1 MTLLANVARYE
12 AVILL
17 AAFAGVIVYQFL
29 TGAITMRGVL
39 SEKTNAG
46 VGAVSAAR
54 VQLLLFTLAMAFY
67 LLSQIIRLH
76 AFPEIE
82 TKWLLLLGGSN
93 SVFLSAKGVL
103 SLFSSESR

>member
-1 MTLLANVARYE
+1 MTLLANFARYE
-12 AVILL
+12 AIVLL

-29 TGAITMRGVL
+29 TGAITLRGVL
-39 SEKTNAG
+39 CEKTKAG
-46 VGAVSAAR
+46 VGAISAAR

-67 LLSQIIRLH
+67 LLSQVIKLR

-93 SVFLSAKGVL
+93 SIFLSAKGVS
-103 SLFSSESR
+103 SLFSSELR